1 MKTLLLSLF
10 LLPGLLPAQ
19 TPAPAPAPAAPA
31 APAVPAAA
39 PNPAL
44 AKQLRAAQKEID
56 TLTADLQ
63 KTDQRIE
70 AKITKAVETLRTLT
84 DSNDSGTRVADV
96 KADVIDFLRKQLT
109 DYAQRRAQVRGQ
121 LDNRQRTIP
130 QAILESDLAKID
142 QRIDHR
148 IEQVMALGGSF
159 ARHQDYD
166 KYEATGTAW
175 YGHTEFRLS
184 EDWKANRRATLKA
197 AQQTGKLGD
206 AIDDSIRRLSS
217 TNRYKQS
224 QLAAARPDTAR
235 LLQADIRRNQALI
248 GALENSRE
256 NLLTPQPSSQTPLGA
271 LEAKAIHQ
279 RYQKAAVDVRR
290 DQLKLTGLYNNLN
303 AARARQAT
311 LLKAVAP
318 APAAAPAPAP
328 KP

>member
-318 APAAAPAPAP
+318 APAAAPAP

>member
-31 APAVPAAA
+31 APAVPAAAA

-130 QAILESDLAKID
+130 QATLESDLAKID

-318 APAAAPAPAP
+318 APAAAPAP